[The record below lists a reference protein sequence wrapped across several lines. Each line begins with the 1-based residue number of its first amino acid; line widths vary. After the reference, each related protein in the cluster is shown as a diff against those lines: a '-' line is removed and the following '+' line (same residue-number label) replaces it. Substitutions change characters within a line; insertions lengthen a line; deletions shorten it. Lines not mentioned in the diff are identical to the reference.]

1 MQAAAAP
8 LHGLAPLARPGARLL
23 VLGSMPGAASLQAR
37 QYYAHPRNAFWP
49 IIESLW
55 GIPRALPYEART
67 RAVTAAG
74 IAVWDVL
81 ASCRRRTSLD
91 AHIEP
96 DSVVAN
102 DFAGFF
108 HGHRHVALIAFNGG
122 SAAALY
128 RRHVL
133 PTLPEALQ
141 QLPCLRLPST
151 SPAHA
156 GLSMQAKLDAWSA
169 LRRHSDPAGH
179 GERPAG

>member
-1 MQAAAAP
+1 MHAASPP
-8 LHGLAPLARPGARLL
+8 LRGLAPLERPGVRLL
-23 VLGSMPGAASLQAR
+23 VLGSMPGAASLQAG

-55 GIPRALPYEART
+55 GIPRALPYEARA
-67 RAVTAAG
+67 RAVTSAG
-74 IAVWDVL
+74 IAVWDVI

-108 HGHRHVALIAFNGG
+108 RRHRHIALVAFNGT
-122 SAAALY
+122 SAATLY

-133 PTLPEALQ
+133 PTLGEALQ

-169 LRRHSDPAGH
+169 LRRHPDPAGQA
-179 GERPAG
+179 ERPVG